1 MTIHQYTAKYSEN
14 LVITRPTIHT
24 LIFKPLP
31 ILNDLNIMLIDKP
44 SSLAN
49 EKLYLVEMRNE
60 SDVCLNDLFENVIV
74 KEKRPK
80 SANRLDEVL
89 EKKKSPLTPPP
100 PPPAPPKRPV
110 LKLLNLGDIPQQKGL
125 AQLNKNKNEQ
135 YVVFSRSIEL
145 FYVFSTNVE
154 LIQSA
159 VQQVTYNYINLK
171 SFLKLLFESFCSFLS

>member
-1 MTIHQYTAKYSEN
+1 
-14 LVITRPTIHT
+14 
-24 LIFKPLP
+24 
-31 ILNDLNIMLIDKP
+31 MLIDKP

-80 SANRLDEVL
+80 SRLDEIL

-100 PPPAPPKRPV
+100 PPAPPKRPV
-110 LKLLNLGDIPQQKGL
+110 LKPLNLADIPQQKGL

-159 VQQVTYNYINLK
+159 VQQVNII
-171 SFLKLLFESFCSFLS
+171 F

>member
-1 MTIHQYTAKYSEN
+1 MS
-14 LVITRPTIHT
+14 
-24 LIFKPLP
+24 
-31 ILNDLNIMLIDKP
+31 IDKP

-60 SDVCLNDLFENVIV
+60 SDICLNDLFENVIV

-80 SANRLDEVL
+80 SANRLDEIL

-100 PPPAPPKRPV
+100 PPPPPPAPPKRPV
-110 LKLLNLGDIPQQKGL
+110 LKPLDLGDIPQQKGL
-125 AQLNKNKNEQ
+125 AHLNKNKNEQ

-154 LIQSA
+154 LIQSS
-159 VQQVTYNYINLK
+159 VQQVTYDNINFRSFSSMISLK
-171 SFLKLLFESFCSFLS
+171 ISSLKFILIFLFYSFLIEVIYYLL

>member
-1 MTIHQYTAKYSEN
+1 M
-14 LVITRPTIHT
+14 
-24 LIFKPLP
+24 
-31 ILNDLNIMLIDKP
+31 ILNYLILIDKP
-44 SSLAN
+44 NLFAN
-49 EKLYLVEMRNE
+49 EKLYLVKMRNE

-80 SANRLDEVL
+80 SRLDEIL
-89 EKKKSPLTPPP
+89 DEKKKKSALTPP

-110 LKLLNLGDIPQQKGL
+110 LKPLNLADIPQQKGL

-135 YVVFSRSIEL
+135 YIVFSRSIEL

-159 VQQVTYNYINLK
+159 VQQVTYDYINFR
-171 SFLKLLFESFCSFLS
+171 SFSSTISRKLLRLEVPL